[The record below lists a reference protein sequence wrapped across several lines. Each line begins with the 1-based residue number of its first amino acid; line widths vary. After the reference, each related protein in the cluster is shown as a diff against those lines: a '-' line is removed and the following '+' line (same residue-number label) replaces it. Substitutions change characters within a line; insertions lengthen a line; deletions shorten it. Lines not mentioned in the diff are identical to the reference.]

1 MRQCAVAAFV
11 LTAVVSASAHS
22 ADANRLTYLD
32 EFCDPYYVGRDFPKL
47 TTPQWVGESGVD
59 AVVTLAIDDMRG
71 HEKWE
76 AFLRPILERL
86 KKIDGRAPVSIM
98 TCTVDPKQPHLQTWL
113 REGLSLE
120 VHTIDHPCPLLQKGD
135 FPAAKSTYDRCVDLM
150 ASIPGNRPVAFR
162 TPCCDSLNTPSPR
175 FYTEIFNK
183 TTAQRNYLQL
193 DSSVF
198 QIFTPNDPDLPRE
211 IVLENGRERFR
222 KYVPFKSF
230 VNLIEDYPYPYVIGG
245 LCWQFPCMVPSDW
258 EAQNVLKPN
267 NPITVRDLKL
277 ALDATVIKK
286 GVFNFVFH
294 PHGWIRNDQVVELID
309 YAEKKYGKR
318 VKFLT
323 FRECVDRLNHDIL
336 RLRPDAEPQSG
347 LRLIDLNN
355 DGYLD
360 VVRGTTRSTAR
371 RRKSSLIGGSA
382 WTHIWLPNEN
392 RWHETPILALTG
404 RLTDSKTAE
413 GIGPWYG
420 FPRFGVMRKEG
431 NASVLKLDET
441 VRWALRFD
449 GREWVTDTDSIWGLE
464 LDGKPILAERDGID
478 QGVRLRD
485 LDGDECCELI
495 IANPMQNAVLQ
506 WSDKARTWRKL
517 PFRLPEG
524 ATIVDEKGRDAGLRF
539 VDVDEDGHDDVLFS
553 NENQFGLY
561 LFKSMTDGWSR
572 KVRAGKRGD
581 RKAIPLIS
589 RNGTNNGAFIH
600 SRHLWVQN
608 EDTHRLTDLVD
619 RVSFNDLL
627 HDAEVGPKTPAAA
640 LKSFR
645 VRPGFKIELVAAEPL
660 VKDPVAFDWGPDRK
674 FWVAEMADYPT
685 GIDGKGKP
693 GGRVRYLE
701 DTDGDGRY
709 DKSTVFLEGLSYPN
723 SVMAWRDGVLVCTAP
738 DLIYAQDTDGDG
750 RADKREVLF
759 TGFGPGNPQHRY
771 NGLTWGLDNWVYLA
785 NGDSGGEIVS
795 KKTGQH
801 AGIRGR
807 DLRIKPDE
815 GLIDPQAGQ
824 TQFGR
829 ARDDWGNWFGC
840 SNPYPCWH
848 FALEDH
854 YIRRNPHAA
863 APDPREF
870 VPEQPMYTPVF
881 PISRTLARFN
891 DLHTAN
897 RITSAC
903 GLTLY
908 RDDLFGPE
916 FATSFFISEPVHN
929 LVHRQVMTPKGA
941 TFTSKRADDERAS
954 EFVASSDNWFR
965 PTMLRTGPDG
975 ALWIA
980 DMYRAVIEHPEW
992 IPDDWEARL
1001 DLRAG
1006 ADKGRIY
1013 RVAPVGE
1020 KRRPIPR
1027 LDRLETAGLVGALDS
1042 PNGWQRDLVQ
1052 QLLIWRG
1059 DNAAIAPL
1067 EAMASKAVRST
1078 TRQHALCTLDGLG
1091 VLRPQTV
1098 ARALFDSHPGVRRH
1112 AVRVCEG
1119 RVEQATVLADALM
1132 RLAADQSPAA
1142 RDPHVRL
1149 QLACTLGQ
1157 WNDPRAG
1164 QLLGKL
1170 ALEYLADPH
1179 ISAAALSS
1187 LNKNNIDHVLAAVF
1201 AGAGNQ
1207 AGADRLIGQL
1217 MKLAAAFG
1225 DEDALANVIERVCQ
1239 TEVDRKEWWQYMA
1252 LAGIFDELDRR
1263 RTTAEDLRKKNGR
1276 PRRDALAAM
1285 QAMASIAGT
1294 IYDDRKTTDEVRLVA
1309 MRLLGRVP
1317 DNLDK
1322 DLQRLSREL
1331 VPQASPVLQRA
1342 AVERLARIDDV
1353 RVPGALLADWASHA
1367 PPLRRSILNVLTS
1380 RRAWTHSLLDALEK
1394 KAVTPADLDAAARQ
1408 PLLAHADHAI
1418 RDRAAKLLAAEANSD
1433 RAKLLADYRDVA
1445 TLRGD
1450 AARGR
1455 EVFVKRCA
1463 GCHKLG
1469 DVGHV
1474 VGPDLAALTNRS
1486 LEAML
1491 VATLDP
1497 NRAVEDKFINYSA
1510 LTTDGRQITGMLAA
1524 ETGNSITLLA
1534 QDGKQEVIPRS
1545 ELDQLKSTGKSLMPE
1560 GLEKDV
1566 SRQELADVFVYI
1578 TGLGPRRK
1586 EFPGNEPRVI
1596 RPAANGTLVL
1606 SATNCEIFGTAIMLE
1621 EKYKNLGHWSTPD
1634 SHAVWTIDVPKAA
1647 SYRVFLD
1654 YACPQETAGNLFVF
1668 DAGDVRLTGKVAGTD
1683 SWDEY
1688 RQMEIGRLAL
1698 AAGQRTIV
1706 FRPDG
1711 ELKDHLLDLRTI
1723 RLVPVK

>member
-1 MRQCAVAAFV
+1 MRYRAVAAFV
-11 LTAVVSASAHS
+11 LVAMVSASVHA
-22 ADANRLTYLD
+22 ADSNRLAYLD
-32 EFCDPYYVGRDFPKL
+32 DFRDPYYVGRDFPKL
-47 TTPQWVGESGVD
+47 TTPQWVGEPGVD

-98 TCTVDPKQPHLQTWL
+98 TCTVDPKQPHLQKWL

-135 FPAAKSTYDRCVDLM
+135 FAAAKSTYDRCVDLL

-162 TPCCDSLNTPSPR
+162 MPCCDSLNTPSPR

-183 TTAQRNYLQL
+183 TTAKGNYLQL

-198 QIFTPNDPDLPRE
+198 QIFTPNDPELPRA

-230 VNLIEDYPYPYVIGG
+230 VNLIEDYPYPYVIGN

-267 NPITVRDLKL
+267 NPIAVRDLKL

-286 GVFNFVFH
+286 GVFNLVFH

-309 YAEKKYGKR
+309 YAVAKYGDKVR
-318 VKFLT
+318 FLT
-323 FRECVDRLNHDIL
+323 FRECVERLNTHLGPLRTNKGQDNGVRVVDI
-336 RLRPDAEPQSG
+336 D
-347 LRLIDLNN
+347 N
-355 DGYLD
+355 DGYMDSVL
-360 VVRGTTRSTAR
+360 TTAYGLREGPGGRRPTCRLWKPRSSCWSDIR
-371 RRKSSLIGGSA
+371 M
-382 WTHIWLPNEN
+382 PV
-392 RWHETPILALTG
+392 
-404 RLTDSKTAE
+404 
-413 GIGPWYG
+413 GPATSIKKVG
-420 FPRFGVMRKEG
+420 LLQSGAKFGVLTPGGRASMLFLNEQQRSGWHFQQEQWVVGHGVFELEG
-431 NASVLKLDET
+431 NPV
-441 VRWALRFD
+441 
-449 GREWVTDTDSIWGLE
+449 
-464 LDGKPILAERDGID
+464 LAERNGID
-478 QGVRLRD
+478 QGVHLRD
-485 LDGDECCELI
+485 LDGDGICEFI
-495 IANPMQNAVLQ
+495 VGNPTQNAVFERNE
-506 WSDKARTWRKL
+506 KAGTWVKL

-524 ATIVDEKGRDAGLRF
+524 AIIVDEKGRDAGLRF
-539 VDVDEDGHDDVLFS
+539 VDVDEDGHDDILFS
-553 NENQFGLY
+553 NEERFGLY
-561 LFKSMTDGWSR
+561 LFKSMTEGWSR

-608 EDTHRLTDLVD
+608 EDTHRLPDLVD

-627 HDAEVGPKTPAAA
+627 GDAEVGPKSPAAA

-660 VKDPVAFDWGPDRK
+660 VMDPVAFDWGPDGK
-674 FWVAEMADYPT
+674 LWVAEMADYPS

-693 GGRVRYLE
+693 GGRVRSLE
-701 DTDGDGRY
+701 DTNGDGHY
-709 DKSTVFLEGLSYPN
+709 DKSTVFLDGLSYPN
-723 SVMAWRDGVLVCTAP
+723 SVMPWRNGVLVCTAP
-738 DLIYAQDTDGDG
+738 DLLYAEDTDGDG

-771 NGLTWGLDNWVYLA
+771 NGLVWGLDNWIYLA

-795 KKTGQH
+795 KKTGQRV
-801 AGIRGR
+801 AIRGR

-815 GLIDPQAGQ
+815 GLFDAQAGQ

-848 FALEDH
+848 FALADH

-903 GLTLY
+903 GLTIY

-916 FATSFFISEPVHN
+916 FATSFFVSEPVHN

-941 TFTSKRADDERAS
+941 TFTSKRAADEQTS

-1013 RVAPVGE
+1013 RVYPVGA
-1020 KRRPIPR
+1020 KLRPIPL
-1027 LDRLETAGLVGALDS
+1027 LDRGDRYIERQQLTGALAS
-1042 PNGWQRDLVQ
+1042 PNGWQRDMAHRMLLWRRDPDLV
-1052 QLLIWRG
+1052 L
-1059 DNAAIAPL
+1059 PL
-1067 EAMASKAVRST
+1067 Q
-1078 TRQHALCTLDGLG
+1078 TRATRDPWALARLHALCVLDGRGELTADI
-1091 VLRPQTV
+1091 LT
-1098 ARALFDSHPGVRRH
+1098 AALVDASNGVRRH
-1112 AVRVCEG
+1112 AIRLCEG
-1119 RVEQATVLADALM
+1119 RLEKSPQLAKKLLSLVDDESAV
-1132 RLAADQSPAA
+1132 SP
-1142 RDPHVRL
+1142 DPNVQL
-1149 QLACTLGQ
+1149 QLAYTLGQ

-1164 QLLGKL
+1164 QALGKL
-1170 ALEYLADPH
+1170 AVKHLADSH

-1207 AGADRLIGQL
+1207 AGADSLIAQL
-1217 MKLAAAFG
+1217 MKQAAAFG
-1225 DEDALANVIERVCQ
+1225 DEHALASVIERVCGHGGNEPRRSQ
-1239 TEVDRKEWWQYMA
+1239 PSWRYMA

-1263 RTTAEDLRKKNGR
+1263 RTTADDLRKKTGR
-1276 PRRDALAAM
+1276 PSSAALVAIDAM
-1285 QAMASIAGT
+1285 VFHAGQV
-1294 IYDDRKTTDEVRLVA
+1294 YDDRRTSEADRLLVT
-1309 MRLLGRVP
+1309 RLLGREP
-1317 DNLDK
+1317 KYRDK
-1322 DLQRLSREL
+1322 DIARLARQL
-1331 VPQASPVLQRA
+1331 VPQASPALRAA
-1342 AVERLARIDDV
+1342 AVERLGRIEDRRVADV
-1353 RVPGALLADWASHA
+1353 ILAEWASHA
-1367 PPLRRSILNVLTS
+1367 PALRRSILDVLLS
-1380 RRAWTHSLLDALEK
+1380 RPAWTTALLDRVERK
-1394 KAVTPADLDAAARQ
+1394 TITSADLDAARRQ
-1408 PLLAHADHAI
+1408 TLLGHADSAI
-1418 RDRAAKLLAAEANSD
+1418 RERAAKLLAATNDSD
-1433 RAKLLADYRDVA
+1433 RAKLVADYRDVA
-1445 TLRGD
+1445 ALRGD
-1450 AARGR
+1450 TARGR
-1455 EVFVKRCA
+1455 EVFAKRCA

-1469 DVGHV
+1469 DIGHV

-1486 LEAML
+1486 LDAML

-1497 NRAVEDKFINYSA
+1497 NRAVEDKFISYTA
-1510 LTTDGRQITGMLAA
+1510 LTTDGRQFTGMLAA

-1534 QDGKQEVIPRS
+1534 QDGKQEVIVRS
-1545 ELDQLKSTGKSLMPE
+1545 DLEQLKSTGKSLMPE

-1566 SRQELADVFVYI
+1566 SRQDLADVFVYI

-1586 EFPGNEPRVI
+1586 EFPGNQPAVI
-1596 RPAANGTLVL
+1596 RPAADGTLVL
-1606 SATNCEIFGTAIMLE
+1606 SATSCEIFGTAIILE
-1621 EKYKNLGHWSTPD
+1621 EKYNNLGHWSTPD

-1647 SYRVFLD
+1647 TYRVFLD
-1654 YACPQETAGNLFVF
+1654 YACPQETAGNLFVL
-1668 DAGDVRLTGKVAGTD
+1668 DAGDVRLSGKVAGTD

-1723 RLVPVK
+1723 RLVPAK